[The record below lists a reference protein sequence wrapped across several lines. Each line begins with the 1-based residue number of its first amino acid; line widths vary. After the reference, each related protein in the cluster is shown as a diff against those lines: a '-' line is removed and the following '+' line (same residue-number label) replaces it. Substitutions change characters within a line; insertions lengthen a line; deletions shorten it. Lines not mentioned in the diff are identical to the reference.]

1 LKILVTGTAGFI
13 GYHLAKKLLE
23 RGDEV
28 VGLDNINDYYDVNL
42 KYARLAELGI
52 FMPAPS
58 EGKPSLPKEVQT
70 LPSKGADGLPSAE
83 NVATH
88 ELQVNQGTDG
98 LPSAENATV
107 SQPCEKPINS
117 TKFPLHKFY
126 KANLEDTQTI
136 NKIFETENFD
146 AVVNLAAQ
154 AGVRYSIENP
164 HAYIQSNVVG
174 FMNILEA
181 CRNYSVKNLS
191 YASSSSVYGLN
202 KSQPFK
208 TSDHT
213 DHPVSLYAATKKS
226 NEMMAHT
233 YAHLYGISC
242 IGLRFFTVYGE
253 WGRPDM
259 APMLFADAI
268 LNDRPIKVF
277 NHGNMSRDFTY
288 IGDIVDGIVKVID
301 NPAKPICHSEL
312 DSESNLPADKSTAPY
327 RIYNIGNNSP
337 VQLLDFIKT
346 LEQAI
351 GKEATKNFM
360 NMQDGDVV
368 STYADVSDLINDFG
382 YKPDTSLEVGIERF
396 VKWYKKFY
404 GEKIK

>member
-1 LKILVTGTAGFI
+1 MKILITGTAGFI
-13 GYHLAKKLLE
+13 GYHIAKKLLQ

-52 FMPAPS
+52 DKDELKDNELVS
-58 EGKPSLPKEVQT
+58 SKIYPK
-70 LPSKGADGLPSAE
+70 
-83 NVATH
+83 
-88 ELQVNQGTDG
+88 
-98 LPSAENATV
+98 
-107 SQPCEKPINS
+107 
-117 TKFPLHKFY
+117 HKFI
-126 KANLEDTQTI
+126 KANLEDSQTI
-136 NKIFETENFD
+136 NNLFETEKFD
-146 AVVNLAAQ
+146 AVCNLAAQ

-181 CRNYSVKNLS
+181 CRNYEVKNLS

-233 YAHLYGISC
+233 YAHLYNISAN
-242 IGLRFFTVYGE
+242 GLRFFTVYGE
-253 WGRPDM
+253 MGRPDM
-259 APMLFADAI
+259 APVLFADAI
-268 LNDRPIKVF
+268 LHDRPIKVF

-288 IGDIVDGIVKVID
+288 VGDIVDGIIKVID
-301 NPAKPICHSEL
+301 NPAKPS
-312 DSESNLPADKSTAPY
+312 DKFDANNPDPSISTAPY

-346 LEQAI
+346 LEKAI

-360 NMQDGDVV
+360 DMQDGDVV

-382 YKPDTSLEVGIERF
+382 YKPNTSLEVGIERF
-396 VKWYKKFY
+396 VKWYREFY
-404 GEKIK
+404 GEIK

>member
-1 LKILVTGTAGFI
+1 MKILVTGTAGFI
-13 GYHLAKKLLE
+13 GYHLAKKLLQ

-52 FMPAPS
+52 
-58 EGKPSLPKEVQT
+58 
-70 LPSKGADGLPSAE
+70 D
-83 NVATH
+83 
-88 ELQVNQGTDG
+88 GTDA
-98 LPSAENATV
+98 LASANTLI
-107 SQPCEKPINS
+107 QS
-117 TKFPLHKFY
+117 TTYPKHKFI
-126 KANLEDTQTI
+126 KANLEDNQTI
-136 NKIFETENFD
+136 NKLFETEKFD
-146 AVVNLAAQ
+146 AVCNLAAQ

-181 CRNYSVKNLS
+181 CRNYGVKNLA

-208 TSDHT
+208 TT
-213 DHPVSLYAATKKS
+213 DMTDSPISLYAATKKS
-226 NEMMAHT
+226 NELMAHT
-233 YAHLYGISC
+233 YSHLYGIQTT
-242 IGLRFFTVYGE
+242 GLRFFTVYGP

-259 APMLFADAI
+259 APMLFASAI
-268 LNDRPIKVF
+268 TEDRAIKVF

-288 IGDIVDGIVKVID
+288 IDDIVDGVIKVID
-301 NPAKPICHSEL
+301 AQLN
-312 DSESNLPADKSTAPY
+312 NLKLKIKNSTLHKV
-327 RIYNIGNNSP
+327 YNIGNNSP

-346 LEQAI
+346 LEKAI

-360 NMQDGDVV
+360 DMQDGDVV

-396 VKWYKKFY
+396 VKWYREFY
-404 GEKIK
+404 RDKHE